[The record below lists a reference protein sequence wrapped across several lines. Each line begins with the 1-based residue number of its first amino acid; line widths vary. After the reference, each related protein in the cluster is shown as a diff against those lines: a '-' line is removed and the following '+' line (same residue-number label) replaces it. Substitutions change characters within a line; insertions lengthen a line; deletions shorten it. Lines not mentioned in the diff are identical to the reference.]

1 MSHHVG
7 VSGVI
12 SLSPHSHNDLVDED
26 IITMARYVAV
36 LSPIPCHFF
45 TFVVIRLVFQYFL
58 IARRAQLAILVRFT
72 IHHDI
77 CDFTGLRVCDF
88 PERVYLMDY
97 AANRFCM
104 AGFERDN
111 GGGGTGAVF
120 LGDIFV
126 LLLELE
132 GHNVMK

>member
-1 MSHHVG
+1 M
-7 VSGVI
+7 
-12 SLSPHSHNDLVDED
+12 DEY
-26 IITMARYVAV
+26 IITVTRYISV
-36 LSPIPCHFF
+36 LCPIPRHFF
-45 TFVVIRLVFQYFL
+45 TFVVGCLIFQYFL
-58 IARRAQLAILVRFT
+58 IARWTQLTILVRFT

-97 AANRFCM
+97 AANRFCV